1 MEQVTSGYEF
11 IEQIEVPRDEELVRS
26 VLLEILTGVDN
37 RDVEAVFELLS
48 FLPIHTLKNFLGT
61 ALENEFHRLADQVE
75 D

>member
-1 MEQVTSGYEF
+1 MNGYSFVEQL
-11 IEQIEVPRDEELVRS
+11 EVLPEEELARR

-61 ALENEFHRLADQVE
+61 ALENEFNRLADQVE